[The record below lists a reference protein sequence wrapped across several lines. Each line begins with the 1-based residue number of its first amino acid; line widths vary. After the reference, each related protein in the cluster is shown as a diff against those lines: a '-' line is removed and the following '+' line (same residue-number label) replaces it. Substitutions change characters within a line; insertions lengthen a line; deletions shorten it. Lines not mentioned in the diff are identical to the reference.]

1 MDNLNTPTLISNTP
15 EPEAAS
21 AVQET
26 TTQRGR
32 RQILRGLAGG
42 TSAIGLGALGLPV
55 AGPATAQPAPW
66 PRARPIKII
75 IPFTPGNTLDI
86 MSRLVSPKLAE
97 ALGTNVI
104 VENMAGAGGRVGMI
118 AIARA
123 APDGYTIGGGQ
134 GGTLVVLP
142 HTTKDL
148 NYDALKDFA
157 PIAIST
163 TNYLGVVGANN
174 APFKSIQEMVT
185 WARANPGKLTIGTNG
200 EGGFPHLAFEELALR
215 GGFTFTHVPYKGSA
229 GIVTDLA
236 GGQILA
242 AIDGISGITS
252 AIKGGTIRLL
262 AVTNTT
268 KVKQWPGA
276 ATVNE
281 AVPGFSS
288 GGWFGYVAPAG
299 TPAEIVN
306 RLNQAI
312 NEAMRSPEVVEKL
325 DAAGLIVVD
334 QSPAYFADLIRKDY
348 KRYGDLVKSIGY
360 EAK

>member
-1 MDNLNTPTLISNTP
+1 MIDPIT
-15 EPEAAS
+15 A
-21 AVQET
+21 
-26 TTQRGR
+26 
-32 RQILRGLAGG
+32 LA
-42 TSAIGLGALGLPV
+42 
-55 AGPATAQPAPW
+55 
-66 PRARPIKII
+66 
-75 IPFTPGNTLDI
+75 
-86 MSRLVSPKLAE
+86 
-97 ALGTNVI
+97 
-104 VENMAGAGGRVGMI
+104 
-118 AIARA
+118 
-123 APDGYTIGGGQ
+123 
-134 GGTLVVLP
+134 
-142 HTTKDL
+142 
-148 NYDALKDFA
+148 
-157 PIAIST
+157 
-163 TNYLGVVGANN
+163 
-174 APFKSIQEMVT
+174 
-185 WARANPGKLTIGTNG
+185 
-200 EGGFPHLAFEELALR
+200 
-215 GGFTFTHVPYKGSA
+215 
-229 GIVTDLA
+229 
-236 GGQILA
+236 
-242 AIDGISGITS
+242 GITS